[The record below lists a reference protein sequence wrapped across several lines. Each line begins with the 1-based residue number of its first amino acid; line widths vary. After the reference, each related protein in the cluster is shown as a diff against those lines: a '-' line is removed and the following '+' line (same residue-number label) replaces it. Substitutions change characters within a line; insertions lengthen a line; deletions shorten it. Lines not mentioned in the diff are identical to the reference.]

1 MLTDWLK
8 ISLAASWSGEPGP
21 TARCA
26 RTTSSTRTQAQT
38 RRTRAATATL
48 PAMPQ
53 ARRTVGGFSTFTNP
67 NATRIAR
74 AAFHFDTGH

>member
-1 MLTDWLK
+1 
-8 ISLAASWSGEPGP
+8 LAQLQG
-21 TARCA
+21 ARAQHRRHA
-26 RTTSSTRTQAQT
+26 RKRKHAAA
-38 RRTRAATATL
+38 RAATATL
-48 PAMPQ
+48 PATPH